1 MTTSVPEQD
10 APEAKRRRGLET
22 VRDMVLSMGLVG
34 VVVLAVFWTVAW
46 QRPEV
51 QGPVRPSVDVSQVFS
66 DVEVSNPFPVLE
78 PTGLPEDWTPTSA
91 WFEPAGVASAI
102 NGGVLHV
109 GYVTPDGSYA
119 EVRQT
124 DGDQR
129 SAVAEWAD
137 DAEPIDTVTVAGTIW
152 DVVESPETG
161 KQGLVT
167 TVSGTT
173 IVVTGK
179 AELTELQELANSL
192 K

>member
-1 MTTSVPEQD
+1 
-10 APEAKRRRGLET
+10 
-22 VRDMVLSMGLVG
+22 MVLSMGLVG

-51 QGPVRPSVDVSQVFS
+51 QGPVRPDVNAEQVFN
-66 DVEVSNPFPVLE
+66 DVEVSDPFTVLE
-78 PTGLPEDWTPTSA
+78 PTGLSDDWVPTSA
-91 WFEPAGVASAI
+91 WFEPAGAASVI
-102 NGGVLHV
+102 DGGVLHV

-129 SAVAEWAD
+129 DAVAEWVD
-137 DAEPIDTVTVAGTIW
+137 DAELTDAATVSGTTW
-152 DVVESPETG
+152 DVVESPESG

-167 TVSGTT
+167 SADGTT

-179 AELTELQELANSL
+179 ADLAELQELAASL

>member
-1 MTTSVPEQD
+1 
-10 APEAKRRRGLET
+10 

-46 QRPEV
+46 QRPEI
-51 QGPVRPSVDVSQVFS
+51 QGPVRPSVDVSQVFG

-78 PTGLPEDWTPTSA
+78 PTGLTGEWTPTSA

-102 NGGVLHV
+102 DGGVLHV
-109 GYVTPDGSYA
+109 GYVTPGGSYA

-124 DGDQR
+124 DGDKK
-129 SAVAEWAD
+129 SAVAEWVD
-137 DAEPIDTVTVAGTIW
+137 DAEPIDTLTVSAMTW
-152 DVVESPETG
+152 DVVESPASG
-161 KQGLVT
+161 QQGLVT
-167 TVSGTT
+167 TENGTT

-179 AELTELQELANSL
+179 AELPELQELASTL

>member
-1 MTTSVPEQD
+1 MTTSVPEQA

-78 PTGLPEDWTPTSA
+78 PTGLSTAWTPTSA

-102 NGGVLHV
+102 DGGVLHV

-137 DAEPIDTVTVAGTIW
+137 DAEPIDTVTVSGMTW
-152 DVVESPETG
+152 DVVESPESG